1 MKLVASILCF
11 LKSLIP
17 HPFTRRPET
26 CWPLS
31 DVRKYAATRGTI
43 LKSGGDIQALMET
56 FGPVLQDDLDWK
68 TSPCYPA
75 PYIAKLKRVWIL
87 PGSKILLSP
96 DGRALSDEVEFGFR
110 VFGFRP
116 KLWNLEVT
124 EGPFLNFE
132 SPPHDPIMI
141 PAGIHLT
148 GEHEANYF
156 HWIVEVLPRLFL
168 CEKMLTDKQVPILVS
183 DGLHENLYAL
193 LNIIRSPERPVL
205 TMKTDRYYSVASLIY
220 PSDLTRILDTYD
232 RAPGNDTTYLPVALL
247 RAMKTEIK
255 SVINVRLSRFGKR
268 IYVKRNSSY
277 RKLLNEPEIE
287 ELLSGLGFVTVDT
300 GELSIEEQ
308 LGVFADCELI
318 VGPSGAA
325 MANMLWCR
333 PETRIVILHS
343 DHPFKKYPYWDA
355 LARACE
361 LRIAYLA
368 GPRAHTIT
376 DMFQAHDD
384 FTINPGELRQMLSA
398 GVVMA
403 WDNCET
409 DPVRDIV

>member
-1 MKLVASILCF
+1 MNLVATIWRH
-11 LKSLIP
+11 LKPLIP
-17 HPFTRRPET
+17 YPFSPRPEK

-31 DVRKYAATRGTI
+31 DVREYAATRGTI

-68 TSPCYPA
+68 ISPCYPA
-75 PYIAKLKRVWIL
+75 PYIAKLKNVWAL

-96 DGRALSDEVEFGFR
+96 NGRALSDEIEFGFR
-110 VFGFRP
+110 KFGLRP
-116 KLWNLEVT
+116 KLWNLEIT
-124 EGPFLNFE
+124 EGPCLNFE
-132 SPPHDPIMI
+132 AVPHDPIKI
-141 PAGIHLT
+141 SAGIHLT

-168 CEKMLTDKQVPILVS
+168 CEKMLTDKQMPILVS

-205 TMKTDRYYSVASLIY
+205 TLKADCYYSVASLIY

-255 SVINVRLSRFGKR
+255 NAIKTSTSLFGKR
-268 IYVKRNSSY
+268 IYIKRNSSY
-277 RKLLNEPEIE
+277 RKLLNAPEIE
-287 ELLSGLGFVTVDT
+287 KLLSDHGFDTVDP
-300 GELSIEEQ
+300 GVLSIEEQ
-308 LGVFADCELI
+308 VGIFAHCELI

-325 MANMLWCR
+325 MVNMLWCN

-343 DHPFKKYPYWDA
+343 DHPFKKYPYWNA

-361 LRIAYLA
+361 LRITYLA
-368 GPRAHTIT
+368 GPRAHNIT
-376 DMFQAHDD
+376 DMFEAHDD
-384 FTINPGELRQMLSA
+384 FNINPEELRQVLS
-398 GVVMA
+398 VMA
-403 WDNCET
+403 VL
-409 DPVRDIV
+409 P